1 MSNYPYY
8 RPETVAEAE
17 DKLLATLG
25 AQSKKL
31 ISALEELGERH
42 LTTPCGGVLAFAE
55 AANADYYA
63 KFTHPDHYADADR
76 TSGFAV
82 KHANDLLAGTEEIGG
97 AVHNQAKALVSTA
110 LNYLCYTLGYMPK
123 VDYSLE
129 GGEDLPDEPPE
140 KEIQRRNESASS
152 CEKRIEELTLRSAA
166 LSPDLKALDDGGEL
180 YNRLVDAGWHASTA
194 CRAMFIDDDLDAFD
208 RHTKL
213 ATNSVKAL
221 VRGSKGLDKEV
232 FASVVAFGIA
242 ANLCTAN
249 YLGYIEELDVDG
261 WGP

>member
-8 RPETVAEAE
+8 RPKTVAEAE

-25 AQSKKL
+25 TQSKKL
-31 ISALEELGERH
+31 TSALEELGERD
-42 LTTPCGGVLAFAE
+42 LITPCGGVLTFAE
-55 AANADYYA
+55 AANVDYYS

-82 KHANDLLAGTEEIGG
+82 RHANDLLAGTEKIGG

-110 LNYLCYTLGYMPK
+110 LRYLCYTLGYTPK

-140 KEIQRRNESASS
+140 KEIQRRIESAFS
-152 CEKRIEELTLRSAA
+152 CGKRVEALLFRSAA
-166 LSPDLKALDDGGEL
+166 LYHDFKALDDGGAL
-180 YNRLVDAGWHASTA
+180 YNHLVDAGWHASTA
-194 CRAMFIDDDLDAFD
+194 CRAMFLDDDLDAFD
-208 RHTKL
+208 KHTKL

-232 FASVVAFGIA
+232 FSRVVAFGIA